1 MIEFQHDHEHM
12 AALLELMVVTNMTA
26 DAQTIAMRAL
36 DCLIAHE
43 LVVAGGIWL
52 DQSDDLVGL
61 ARRELDP
68 AAVLP
73 EIRGLAADH
82 LHAHWA
88 VGSATVAMVIAELMQ
103 RPFTFTAHAY
113 DIWRDRLLLPEKL
126 RAAAAVVTCTDYSRR
141 HLAATYGVDPA
152 KLHVVYHGVDLER
165 FEAAGRARRQQDSG
179 APDSHSISQILRV
192 ICNIL
197 DQKRQELYCIS
208 KDADAVAVEYRT
220 IDGKVANDEYSVPM
234 LYDQWVRMYKRRA
247 HPQAG
252 EQPVT

>member
-1 MIEFQHDHEHM
+1 MIDEFRYT
-12 AALLELMVVTNMTA
+12 ALLRPIGQMLDGLRIESFSVKPDSVGFVVRDKTRNRAQLTPREKAFLDELHSMHGASLNKE
-26 DAQTIAMRAL
+26 DALQL
-36 DCLIAHE
+36 
-43 LVVAGGIWL
+43 
-52 DQSDDLVGL
+52 
-61 ARRELDP
+61 
-68 AAVLP
+68 
-73 EIRGLAADH
+73 
-82 LHAHWA
+82 A
-88 VGSATVAMVIAELMQ
+88 VGVLEW
-103 RPFTFTAHAY
+103 H
-113 DIWRDRLLLPEKL
+113 
-126 RAAAAVVTCTDYSRR
+126 VTI
-141 HLAATYGVDPA
+141 
-152 KLHVVYHGVDLER
+152 VDLER

-192 ICNIL
+192 IGNIL